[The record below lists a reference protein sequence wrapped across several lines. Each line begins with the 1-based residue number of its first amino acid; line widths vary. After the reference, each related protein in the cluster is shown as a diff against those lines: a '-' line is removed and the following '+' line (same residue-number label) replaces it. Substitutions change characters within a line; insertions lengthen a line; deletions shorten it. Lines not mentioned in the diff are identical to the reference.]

1 MAQTLK
7 PSAQI
12 IKEVNAITTVIDT
25 LVDKEDKLK
34 IFNPIESFLNYSNS
48 CETDI
53 KSPVYEDSQEKK
65 LEFWQPRFKKPL
77 PERDKPNSFK
87 LSPTLVSFYF

>member
-1 MAQTLK
+1 MAQISK
-7 PSAQI
+7 PSTQI
-12 IKEVNAITTVIDT
+12 ISEVNAITTVIDT

-34 IFNPIESFLNYSNS
+34 ILNHKSFLNFSDS
-48 CETDI
+48 CEISI
-53 KSPVYEDSQEKK
+53 KSPTYEDAQDKK

-87 LSPTLVSFYF
+87 LSPTLVSFYV